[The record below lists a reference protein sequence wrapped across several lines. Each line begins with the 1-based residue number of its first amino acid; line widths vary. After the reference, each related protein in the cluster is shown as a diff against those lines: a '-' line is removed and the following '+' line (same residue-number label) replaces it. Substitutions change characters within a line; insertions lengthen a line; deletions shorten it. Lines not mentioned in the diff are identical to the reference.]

1 MSSPEKTFNKK
12 ELSSLKNMAAPLLIN
27 DVESQKIGY
36 ESNGSEIPF
45 RNNWTCLLF
54 RCSNNIPD
62 TRNTRYAKGMI
73 ILSLSLLILCCINR
87 AFKEFRPR

>member
-1 MSSPEKTFNKK
+1 MHSSEKTSNKK
-12 ELSSLKNMAAPLLIN
+12 ELSSLQHLAVPLLTN

-45 RNNWTCLLF
+45 RNNWPCLLF
-54 RCSNNIPD
+54 RCSNNITD
-62 TRNTRYAKGMI
+62 TRNTRYAKCMI
-73 ILSLSLLILCCINR
+73 IVSLSLLILCCINR